1 MMNLDFLTNEFLI
14 KDNQFDAPIVV
25 TGAGGCIGSW
35 ILAILHRSNIP
46 CVAIDLS
53 EERTRL
59 ELLLGEEASK
69 IKWHK
74 CDITDFNSLKKIIL
88 SYKPSAI
95 IHLAGLQVPFC
106 AANPAL
112 GARVNVEGTIN
123 ILEIAKEVNIKRT
136 VYASSVAALGMPP
149 KGPWKET
156 LYGAYKLANEHT
168 AFVYWADWQTPS
180 IGLRPNIVYGL
191 ARDQGMSSKN
201 TVAIQAAALDKSYKI
216 PYTGKYSWLYAG
228 EAALA
233 FITSVSKDMVGSHVF
248 NLNGSCETIE
258 NGLKLIRELKPNS
271 SVTCEGQPLPF
282 PPDLD
287 DLPLR
292 KHIGD
297 YTSVSVQKGIEHT
310 LKAFETLKS
319 EGKCPAIP
327 I

>member
-14 KDNQFDAPIVV
+14 KDNQFNATIVV

-88 SYKPSAI
+88 SYEPSAI

-168 AFVYWADWQTPS
+168 AYVYWADWQTPS

>member
-1 MMNLDFLTNEFLI
+1 
-14 KDNQFDAPIVV
+14 
-25 TGAGGCIGSW
+25 
-35 ILAILHRSNIP
+35 
-46 CVAIDLS
+46 LS

-88 SYKPSAI
+88 SYEPSAI

-297 YTSVSVQKGIEHT
+297 YTSVSVHKGIEHT

>member
-1 MMNLDFLTNEFLI
+1 MNLDFLTNEFLI

-59 ELLLGEEASK
+59 ELLLGEEVSK

-88 SYKPSAI
+88 SYEPSAI

-168 AFVYWADWQTPS
+168 AYVYWADWQTPS

-310 LKAFETLKS
+310 IKAFETLKS

>member
-1 MMNLDFLTNEFLI
+1 MSLDFLTDDLLI
-14 KDNQFDAPIVV
+14 KNNNFDRPVIV
-25 TGAGGCIGSW
+25 TGAGGCIGAW
-35 ILAILHRSNIP
+35 ILTILHRSNIP
-46 CVAIDLS
+46 CVALDLS
-53 EERTRL
+53 NNKDRL
-59 ELLLGEEASK
+59 KLLLGNEASK
-69 IKWHK
+69 IKWQL
-74 CDITDFNSLKKIIL
+74 CDITDLKMLKKIII
-88 SYKPSAI
+88 SFNPSAI

-106 AANPAL
+106 AADPAL

-123 ILEIAKEVNIKRT
+123 ILEIAKEANIKRT

-168 AFVYWADWQTPS
+168 AFVYWADWEVPS
-180 IGLRPNIVYGL
+180 IGIRPNIVYGL

-201 TVAIQAAALDKSYKI
+201 TLAIQAAALGESFVI

-228 EAALA
+228 ESALA

-248 NLNGSCETIE
+248 NLTGPCETIE
-258 NGLKLIRELKPNS
+258 NGLSIIKKLKENA
-271 SVTCEGQPLPF
+271 SVSCIGQSLPF

-292 KHIGD
+292 NHIGE
-297 YTSVSVQKGIEHT
+297 YPSISVEKGIENT
-310 LKAFETLKS
+310 LRAFQVLKA
-319 EGKCPAIP
+319 EGRCPPMP

>member
-1 MMNLDFLTNEFLI
+1 MNLDFLTNEFLI

-88 SYKPSAI
+88 SYEPSAI

-168 AFVYWADWQTPS
+168 AYVYWADWQTPS

-201 TVAIQAAALDKSYKI
+201 TVAIQAAALGKSYKI

-310 LKAFETLKS
+310 IKAFETLKS
-319 EGKCPAIP
+319 EGKCPAIT

>member
-1 MMNLDFLTNEFLI
+1 MNLDFLTNEFLI

-88 SYKPSAI
+88 SYEPSAI

-168 AFVYWADWQTPS
+168 AYVYWADWQTPS

>member
-88 SYKPSAI
+88 SYEPSAI

-168 AFVYWADWQTPS
+168 AYVYWADWQTPS

-310 LKAFETLKS
+310 IKAFETLKS

>member
-1 MMNLDFLTNEFLI
+1 MNLDFLTNEFLI

-88 SYKPSAI
+88 SYEPCAI

>member
-1 MMNLDFLTNEFLI
+1 MNLDFLTNEFLI

-88 SYKPSAI
+88 SYDPSAI

-168 AFVYWADWQTPS
+168 AYVYWADWQTPS

-310 LKAFETLKS
+310 IKAFETLKS

>member
-88 SYKPSAI
+88 SYEPSAI

-168 AFVYWADWQTPS
+168 AYVYWADWQTPS

>member
-1 MMNLDFLTNEFLI
+1 MNLDFLTNDFLI
-14 KDNQFDAPIVV
+14 NDNQFNAPIIV

-59 ELLLGEEASK
+59 ELLLGDEASE

-74 CDITDFNSLKKIIL
+74 CDITDLNSLKNIIL
-88 SYKPSAI
+88 SYQPSAI

-123 ILEIAKEVNIKRT
+123 ILEIAKEANIKRT

-168 AFVYWADWQTPS
+168 AFVYWADWEVPS

-201 TVAIQAAALDKSYKI
+201 TVAIQAAALNKNYNI

-258 NGLKLIRELKPNS
+258 DGLGIIKELKPSS

-287 DLPLR
+287 DFPLR

-310 LKAFETLKS
+310 LKAFEKLKS
-319 EGKCPAIP
+319 EGKCPP
-327 I
+327 LSG

>member
-1 MMNLDFLTNEFLI
+1 MNLEFLTNEFLI

-88 SYKPSAI
+88 SYEPSAI

-310 LKAFETLKS
+310 IKAFETLKS

>member
-1 MMNLDFLTNEFLI
+1 MNLDFLTNEFLI

-168 AFVYWADWQTPS
+168 AYVYWADWQTPS

-310 LKAFETLKS
+310 IKAFETLKS

>member
-1 MMNLDFLTNEFLI
+1 MNLDFLTNEFLI

-74 CDITDFNSLKKIIL
+74 CDITNFNSLKKIIL
-88 SYKPSAI
+88 SYEPSAI

-112 GARVNVEGTIN
+112 GAKVNVEGTIN

-258 NGLKLIRELKPNS
+258 NGLKLIRELKPKS

-297 YTSVSVQKGIEHT
+297 YTSVSVQKGIENT
-310 LKAFETLKS
+310 LKAFEILKA
-319 EGKCPAIP
+319 EGKCPSIP

>member
-1 MMNLDFLTNEFLI
+1 MNLDFLTNEFLI

-88 SYKPSAI
+88 SYEPSAI

-168 AFVYWADWQTPS
+168 AYVYWADWQTPS

-201 TVAIQAAALDKSYKI
+201 TVAIQAAALGKSYKI

-310 LKAFETLKS
+310 IKAFETLKS

>member
-1 MMNLDFLTNEFLI
+1 MNLEFLTNEFLI
-14 KDNQFDAPIVV
+14 KDKQFDAPIVV

-88 SYKPSAI
+88 SYEPSAI

-310 LKAFETLKS
+310 IKAFETLKS

>member
-1 MMNLDFLTNEFLI
+1 MNLDFLTNEFLI

-88 SYKPSAI
+88 SYEPSAI

-310 LKAFETLKS
+310 IKAFETLKS

>member
-1 MMNLDFLTNEFLI
+1 
-14 KDNQFDAPIVV
+14 
-25 TGAGGCIGSW
+25 
-35 ILAILHRSNIP
+35 
-46 CVAIDLS
+46 
-53 EERTRL
+53 L
-59 ELLLGEEASK
+59 ELLLGKEASK

-74 CDITDFNSLKKIIL
+74 CDITDLNSLKKIIL
-88 SYKPSAI
+88 SYQPSAI

-123 ILEIAKEVNIKRT
+123 ILEIAKEANIKRT

-168 AFVYWADWQTPS
+168 AFVYWADWQVPS
-180 IGLRPNIVYGL
+180 IGIRPNIVYGL

-201 TVAIQAAALDKSYKI
+201 TVAIQAAVLDKSYKI

-233 FITSVSKDMVGSHVF
+233 FITSVSNDMVGSNVF

-258 NGLKLIRELKPNS
+258 NGLKLIKELKPNS

-287 DLPLR
+287 DRPLR
-292 KHIGD
+292 KYVGD

-310 LKAFETLKS
+310 LRAFETLKS
-319 EGKCPAIP
+319 EGKCPDVP